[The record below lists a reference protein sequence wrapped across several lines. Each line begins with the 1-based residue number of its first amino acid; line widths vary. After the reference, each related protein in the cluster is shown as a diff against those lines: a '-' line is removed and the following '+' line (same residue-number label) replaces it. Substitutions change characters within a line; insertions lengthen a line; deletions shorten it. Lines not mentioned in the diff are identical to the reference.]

1 MDCCT
6 PLVRYVEGN
15 EMTTFVKQLNDSENI
30 NDNDDLLEPVL
41 PELPELKTA
50 IFSAAALFSG
60 ERYVKG
66 ECIVKVQ

>member
-1 MDCCT
+1 
-6 PLVRYVEGN
+6 
-15 EMTTFVKQLNDSENI
+15 MTTFVKQLNDSENI